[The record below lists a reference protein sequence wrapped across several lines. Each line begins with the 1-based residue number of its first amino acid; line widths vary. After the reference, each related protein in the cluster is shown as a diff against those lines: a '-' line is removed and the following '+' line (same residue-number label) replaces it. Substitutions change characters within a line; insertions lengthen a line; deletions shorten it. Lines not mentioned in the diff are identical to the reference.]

1 MAIVLEYLKLRDS
14 ADPDEAEGGLGPSSP
29 AIRHADKETANYTA
43 LLLTAEKLGQWIE
56 LLRATKMMDIR
67 EFFRT
72 LQLSRG
78 SSNNTKGDLTRALQF
93 VHKEYVRVTGK
104 PWPVSLWPSGP
115 QQMGYQFESVVFHF
129 QEEYTNVGDRYRKDL
144 DKFTRAN
151 ERKRG
156 EEVEDSDEEGPHWR
170 KTDRKLRKD
179 EKVNLQADAMIKV
192 CWLASLHPI
201 PRASR

>member
-1 MAIVLEYLKLRDS
+1 MALTLEYLKLRDS
-14 ADPDEAEGGLGPSSP
+14 ADPEEAEGGLGPSSP

-43 LLLTAEKLGQWIE
+43 TLLASEKLGHWNEI
-56 LLRATKMMDIR
+56 LRVTKLMDIR

-78 SSNNTKGDLTRALQF
+78 SSNNSKADLTRALHL
-93 VHKEYVRVTGK
+93 VHTEYVRLSGK
-104 PWPVSLWPSGP
+104 AWPVSLWPNGP
-115 QQMGYQFESVVFHF
+115 PQMGYQFESVVFHF
-129 QEEYTNVGDRYRKDL
+129 QEEYTTVGDRYRKDL
-144 DKFTRAN
+144 DKYTRAN

-156 EEVEDSDEEGPHWR
+156 EDVEDSDDDGPHWR

-192 CWLASLHPI
+192 CHASPCTPT